1 MQNKDIVLADCEQG
15 IHYLWLPARRVTALD
30 TNVDSEYL
38 SAFVLF
44 INWLL
49 QWASTVSDSWR
60 ERTDIHFT
68 LA

>member
-44 INWLL
+44 IN
-49 QWASTVSDSWR
+49 
-60 ERTDIHFT
+60 
-68 LA
+68 